1 MFYFTKKKIAEKGSK
16 LYLWEPNEM
25 PGLSKSHLKK
35 LRVWLKSKVQRRR
48 KQDSLPRR
56 RFWGSSTK
64 NACVGGYKQE
74 WYIVKSISLSM
85 RISLLVIRTNVLG
98 YWDDNN
104 WQQVNIL
111 SFRPKQLCFCL
122 TWKISPLK
130 VARLDFLGLIPPEFE
145 H

>member
-74 WYIVKSISLSM
+74 PYIVKSISLSM

-111 SFRPKQLCFCL
+111 SFRPKLY
-122 TWKISPLK
+122 P
-130 VARLDFLGLIPPEFE
+130 A
-145 H
+145 